1 MTAVKV
7 AASILLAAAIFGA
20 AYYFW
25 GGAGA
30 QNRKRPST
38 DALVVLEPA
47 QMRQFHTRIE
57 SIGTAQANEA
67 VTIVAPVT
75 ERVEEILF
83 TEGDFVKK
91 GQVLV
96 RLESD
101 EEVAEVS
108 AAMITHRQQQTEF
121 DRMRNLRDTK
131 VISQREMDI
140 QTFLRDTA
148 EARMNVAKAKLNER
162 TIVAPFDGYV
172 GLRLVSVGALVT
184 PGEKITSL
192 DDLATIKVNFSVPE
206 VFLPQLKIGQGVHAS
221 STAYQGRSFT
231 GQVRA
236 INTRVDPVTRAV
248 LVQSVFDNAELLLK
262 PGMLLKVEIMSH
274 PRQSLSVPEKAV
286 LSFGRDNYVFVVGDD
301 LIALRRTIGI
311 GLREFGM
318 VEVLTGLKEGEKV
331 IVEGILAAKNG
342 EKVILA
348 QPKQEDSAPEKTAKE
363 PSDAAL

>member
-1 MTAVKV
+1 MTTVKITV
-7 AASILLAAAIFGA
+7 SILLAAAIFGV

-30 QNRKRPST
+30 QNRKRPPAE
-38 DALVVLEPA
+38 ALVVLEPV

-57 SIGTAQANEA
+57 GIGTAQANEA

-83 TEGDFVKK
+83 KESEFVKA
-91 GQVLV
+91 GQILV
-96 RLESD
+96 KLESD
-101 EEVAEVS
+101 EEVAEVE
-108 AAMITHRQQQTEF
+108 AATITHRQQQTEF
-121 DRMRNLRDTK
+121 DRMRVLRDTK
-131 VISQREMDI
+131 VVSQREMDT

-148 EARMNVAKAKLNER
+148 EARLNVAKAKLNER

-206 VFLPQLKIGQGVHAS
+206 VFLPQLKIGQEVNAR
-221 STAYQGRSFT
+221 STAYQERTFT
-231 GQVRA
+231 GHIRA

-262 PGMLLKVEIMSH
+262 PGMLLTVEITSQ
-274 PRQSLSVPEKAV
+274 PRQSLSISEKAV

-301 LIALRRTIGI
+301 LIARRRTISI
-311 GLREFGM
+311 GLREYGK
-318 VEVLTGLKEGEKV
+318 VEILSGLEAGERV
-331 IVEGILAAKNG
+331 IFEGILAAQDG
-342 EKVILA
+342 QKVIIA
-348 QPKQEDSAPEKTAKE
+348 QPKPEPAAGSDAKE
-363 PSDAAL
+363 PADAAL